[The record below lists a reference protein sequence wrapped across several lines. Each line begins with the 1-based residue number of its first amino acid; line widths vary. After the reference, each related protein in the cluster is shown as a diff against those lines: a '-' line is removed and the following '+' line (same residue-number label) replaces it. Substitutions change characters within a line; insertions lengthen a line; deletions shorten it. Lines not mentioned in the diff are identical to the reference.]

1 MKTIKFPNNLYPWQ
15 KEFLEDIDTFHTD
28 EFKLI
33 ISPRQKFAKSTTL
46 ALVLIKAAF
55 SEVGTSIYI
64 APTLSQARGQFED
77 IYNMMEK
84 SNLIKS
90 ANASVFEISFKNGS
104 KISFRSAAQQDSI
117 RGMTATTLLCY
128 DESSFISNEFIL
140 KSLPLRTVHNALTIF
155 VSTPL
160 FMSGMFWD
168 LYNDPKVKKYN
179 WSKYIDQVYT
189 KEELERLKSLYTP
202 NMFRSEILGEFIS
215 SGGLLFQNINECIK
229 ESSNRNKLYI
239 GIDLSSAV
247 GGDYTVISVLNADRE
262 QVFLWYDNLLEPAE
276 KMAKM
281 SSILNSFSNVQKIY
295 LEGNNAGKTYL
306 SLLKKSVKWP
316 ITEWTTT
323 ESSKRDIV
331 QNLQMA
337 FENKNISIL
346 SDTEQ
351 TKELQ
356 NFGAKV
362 NAKTKKVTYEGI
374 NCNDDCV
381 LALCFALKAL
391 ESNLGTYRLV

>member
-1 MKTIKFPNNLYPWQ
+1 MKTIRFPNNLYPWQ

-160 FMSGMFWD
+160 FMSGMF
-168 LYNDPKVKKYN
+168 
-179 WSKYIDQVYT
+179 
-189 KEELERLKSLYTP
+189 
-202 NMFRSEILGEFIS
+202 
-215 SGGLLFQNINECIK
+215 
-229 ESSNRNKLYI
+229 
-239 GIDLSSAV
+239 
-247 GGDYTVISVLNADRE
+247 
-262 QVFLWYDNLLEPAE
+262 
-276 KMAKM
+276 
-281 SSILNSFSNVQKIY
+281 
-295 LEGNNAGKTYL
+295 
-306 SLLKKSVKWP
+306 
-316 ITEWTTT
+316 
-323 ESSKRDIV
+323 
-331 QNLQMA
+331 
-337 FENKNISIL
+337 
-346 SDTEQ
+346 
-351 TKELQ
+351 
-356 NFGAKV
+356 
-362 NAKTKKVTYEGI
+362 
-374 NCNDDCV
+374 
-381 LALCFALKAL
+381 
-391 ESNLGTYRLV
+391 

>member
-1 MKTIKFPNNLYPWQ
+1 
-15 KEFLEDIDTFHTD
+15 
-28 EFKLI
+28 
-33 ISPRQKFAKSTTL
+33 
-46 ALVLIKAAF
+46 
-55 SEVGTSIYI
+55 
-64 APTLSQARGQFED
+64 
-77 IYNMMEK
+77 
-84 SNLIKS
+84 
-90 ANASVFEISFKNGS
+90 
-104 KISFRSAAQQDSI
+104 
-117 RGMTATTLLCY
+117 
-128 DESSFISNEFIL
+128 
-140 KSLPLRTVHNALTIF
+140 
-155 VSTPL
+155 
-160 FMSGMFWD
+160 
-168 LYNDPKVKKYN
+168 
-179 WSKYIDQVYT
+179 
-189 KEELERLKSLYTP
+189 
-202 NMFRSEILGEFIS
+202 
-215 SGGLLFQNINECIK
+215 
-229 ESSNRNKLYI
+229 
-239 GIDLSSAV
+239 
-247 GGDYTVISVLNADRE
+247 
-262 QVFLWYDNLLEPAE
+262 
-276 KMAKM
+276 M

-374 NCNDDCV
+374 NSNDDCV

-391 ESNLGTYRLV
+391 ESNLGTYNLR

>member
-90 ANASVFEISFKNGS
+90 ANASVFEISF
-104 KISFRSAAQQDSI
+104 RSAAQQDSI

-160 FMSGMFWD
+160 FMSGMF
-168 LYNDPKVKKYN
+168 
-179 WSKYIDQVYT
+179 
-189 KEELERLKSLYTP
+189 
-202 NMFRSEILGEFIS
+202 
-215 SGGLLFQNINECIK
+215 
-229 ESSNRNKLYI
+229 
-239 GIDLSSAV
+239 
-247 GGDYTVISVLNADRE
+247 
-262 QVFLWYDNLLEPAE
+262 
-276 KMAKM
+276 
-281 SSILNSFSNVQKIY
+281 
-295 LEGNNAGKTYL
+295 
-306 SLLKKSVKWP
+306 
-316 ITEWTTT
+316 
-323 ESSKRDIV
+323 
-331 QNLQMA
+331 
-337 FENKNISIL
+337 
-346 SDTEQ
+346 
-351 TKELQ
+351 
-356 NFGAKV
+356 
-362 NAKTKKVTYEGI
+362 
-374 NCNDDCV
+374 
-381 LALCFALKAL
+381 
-391 ESNLGTYRLV
+391 